1 MADRQ
6 RLVHCYRGQ
15 LGGYSFVVGNA
26 YTTISVVQAAAYNGP
41 LPAGEDLEAAFCV
54 LSLPTQPTWI
64 QLVPAI
70 RGPLSGSRH
79 RSGHPDLDARY
90 TLLTPDLHRGARLIS
105 DQLAAFVAS
114 RDGWAFTLYQNTLI
128 CVTLAPLG
136 SGDDARQLTLA
147 TAQAAALL
155 GRG

>member
-64 QLVPAI
+64 
-70 RGPLSGSRH
+70 R
-79 RSGHPDLDARY
+79 RSGARCQ
-90 TLLTPDLHRGARLIS
+90 GA
-105 DQLAAFVAS
+105 
-114 RDGWAFTLYQNTLI
+114 
-128 CVTLAPLG
+128 VT
-136 SGDDARQLTLA
+136 
-147 TAQAAALL
+147 AAAIPTSTP
-155 GRG
+155 GTRF